1 MSTLPDK
8 IKFDFDSWNIKI
20 TERRRNRMKLQIKLD
35 KDQALAFKNFTTVC
49 KPEEVSDNDFIKT
62 IFLTGVEAMNKEL
75 AELVKEYAKENKEEL
90 AASGITV
97 LEGEDG
103 QIQLAD
109 TTVYETDL
117 SGASSPVDPTNF
129 LDKAQTADKLNEYN
143 KKE

>member
-129 LDKAQTADKLNEYN
+129 LDKAQTADKLNEDN
-143 KKE
+143 KKK

>member
-20 TERRRNRMKLQIKLD
+20 TARRRNRMKLQIKLD

-117 SGASSPVDPTNF
+117 SGPSSPVDPTNF
-129 LDKAQTADKLNEYN
+129 LDKAQTADKLNEDN

>member
-129 LDKAQTADKLNEYN
+129 LDKAQTADKLNEDN